1 MALYGLV
8 EILKL
13 HLDLGRLS
21 VGSGRLYAG
30 SGLWEV
36 IWVGEFK
43 TRWMGR
49 IDGWVGQMGKFVRW
63 LGSSGGSGNKLG
75 RLVRKVRYGLV
86 EIVKLNSKP
95 LMKDHCRYRAAR
107 AAKNKTTKTKATNK
121 HRQQTNKYH
130 RQTTKQTQCNSLQ
143 YFYTLEYTHIPS
155 HPWYHTKHATTSS
168 LF

>member
-1 MALYGLV
+1 MLLYGFV
-8 EILKL
+8 WFGQSSEAEVKTINEQK
-13 HLDLGRLS
+13 RLCS
-21 VGSGRLYAG
+21 REWKRLW
-30 SGLWEV
+30 S
-36 IWVGEFK
+36 
-43 TRWMGR
+43 
-49 IDGWVGQMGKFVRW
+49 
-63 LGSSGGSGNKLG
+63 
-75 RLVRKVRYGLV
+75 GLV

-130 RQTTKQTQCNSLQ
+130 RQTNKQTQCNSLQ

-168 LF
+168 LFQCIQSNYLFVFYNTYTGPWGFVEWQRGSEVKQKFG